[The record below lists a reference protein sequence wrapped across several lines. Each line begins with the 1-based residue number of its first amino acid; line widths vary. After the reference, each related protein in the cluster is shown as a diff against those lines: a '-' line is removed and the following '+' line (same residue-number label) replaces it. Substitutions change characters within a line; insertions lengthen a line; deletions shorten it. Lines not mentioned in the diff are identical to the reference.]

1 MTSIS
6 INKYMLY
13 LIITIGTDNVLQMCL
28 WHSEVH
34 YSISLINA
42 FFIGYRFFIG
52 WFSILILF
60 MIMNSYGYK
69 QIGN

>member
-1 MTSIS
+1 MYF
-6 INKYMLY
+6 KYIYDTLRY
-13 LIITIGTDNVLQMCL
+13 TTPF
-28 WHSEVH
+28 HFP
-34 YSISLINA
+34 INA